1 MNDLKTLIVAF
12 AFAAVY
18 ASPGRLFSVQSRF
31 PRRWLSIAAGVS
43 VAYVFVDILPELE
56 ARRQVLVRALG
67 GDLLFAEQ
75 RIYLAALAGFVFFYG
90 LNQFLLR
97 AQASRTP
104 DRVEGSADKIFWL
117 QISGYALYSWVI
129 GYLLLDR
136 AANGGHS
143 LGLYAIAM
151 ALHLTVVGN
160 ALARE
165 HGPAYARV
173 GWWILSGSMLLGW
186 LASVTTELPEITI
199 HRLFAFVAGGVVMTS
214 MNEELPRE
222 RAGLFWWF
230 TLGAVVYAALL
241 VFAA

>member
-1 MNDLKTLIVAF
+1 MEDLKTLIVAF

-18 ASPGRLFSVQSRF
+18 ASAGRLFSVQSRF
-31 PRRWLSIAAGVS
+31 PRRWLSVAAGVS

-56 ARRQVLVRALG
+56 ARREALVTALG
-67 GDLLFAEQ
+67 GDVLFAEQ
-75 RIYLAALAGFVFFYG
+75 RIYIAALAGFVFFYG

-97 AQASRTP
+97 AQSPRTP
-104 DRVEGSADKIFWL
+104 DRVEGSADKVFWV

-136 AANGGHS
+136 AASGDRS

-151 ALHLTVVGN
+151 ALHLAVVGN
-160 ALARE
+160 ALVRE
-165 HGPAYARV
+165 HGRAYARV
-173 GWWILSGSMLLGW
+173 GWWILSGSVLLGW
-186 LASVTTELPEITI
+186 LVSVTVELPEITI

-222 RAGLFWWF
+222 REGLFWWF
-230 TLGAVVYAALL
+230 TLGAVAYATLL
-241 VFAA
+241 MFAA